1 MIEYIYGFLF
11 ILIMCYRAVSES
23 LNQLIDACSSAAPGQ
38 KECDNA
44 VRRIQALKTLLDN
57 PSEPI
62 NSSSYF
68 DCQQIV
74 VDQSKLL
81 GKFLEFLS
89 FKE

>member
-1 MIEYIYGFLF
+1 VISF
-11 ILIMCYRAVSES
+11 YRAVNES
-23 LNQLIDACSSAAPGQ
+23 LNQLMDACSSASPGQ

-44 VRRIQALKTLLDN
+44 VRRIQALRPLLEN

-74 VDQSKLL
+74 VDKSKML
-81 GKFLEFLS
+81 GM
-89 FKE
+89 